1 MSVRHVGAAK
11 KKRAGA
17 SKARAT
23 LRRTHE
29 RRASY
34 RAPRWKIPNVTPIG
48 SDEPVSKTLPR
59 AVKRIAETLH
69 PEKIILF
76 GSYAYGNPTP
86 DSDVDLLVVMKTDAS
101 SRDRSWAV
109 SRLMIPR
116 PFAVDILVRTPK
128 EIRQERTK
136 GNFFVEEIYSQGIIL
151 YERPQRPSKSAII
164 YESCFE

>member
-1 MSVRHVGAAK
+1 MPTARTPTTN
-11 KKRAGA
+11 KKRAVA
-17 SKARAT
+17 SKPRVSS
-23 LRRTHE
+23 RRTRE

-34 RAPRWKIPNVTPIG
+34 RAPRWKIPDITPIG

-86 DSDVDLLVVMKTDAS
+86 DSDVDLLVVMKTDATS
-101 SRDRSWAV
+101 ANRSWEV

-116 PFAVDILVRTPK
+116 RFAVDILVRTPQ
-128 EIRQERTK
+128 EIKSALNNGDFFIQEITERGRT
-136 GNFFVEEIYSQGIIL
+136 L
-151 YERPQRPSKSAII
+151 YERRARPARVG
-164 YESCFE
+164 